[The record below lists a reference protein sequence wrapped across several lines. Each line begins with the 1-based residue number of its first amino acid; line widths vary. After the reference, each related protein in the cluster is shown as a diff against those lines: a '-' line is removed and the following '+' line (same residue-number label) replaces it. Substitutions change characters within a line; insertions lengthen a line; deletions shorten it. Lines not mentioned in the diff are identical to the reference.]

1 MSKLPSLIPALLLP
15 ALGACASAQGE
26 FPSLER
32 RPYESNAP
40 ITAPKSAPPT
50 PVTLSPELAAQVS
63 ALLARHNA
71 AQDSFARGLNTI
83 QAVSQRASG
92 SRAGS
97 ESWVNAHVQLSRLDK
112 TRADSVDVLREFDAL
127 MTREGAVDAGLATL
141 LAEAQMP
148 VAAAVE
154 AQNAEISR
162 LSRLIGE

>member
-1 MSKLPSLIPALLLP
+1 MPLLLFT
-15 ALGACASAQGE
+15 ALSACATADGE

-40 ITAPKSAPPT
+40 ITVPESAAPT
-50 PVTLSPELAAQVS
+50 PVMLSPDLAVKVS
-63 ALLARHNA
+63 DLLARHHA
-71 AQDSFARGLNTI
+71 AQESFARGLNAV
-83 QAVSQRASG
+83 QAVAQRASG
-92 SRAGS
+92 SKAGS

-112 TRADSVDVLREFDAL
+112 ARADSVDVLRDFDAL
-127 MTREGAVDAGLATL
+127 VTTEGSADARLATL

-154 AQNAEISR
+154 AQNAEINR